1 MPRFRKAIPVAALI
15 VAAHA
20 VLPGCGQPVTGT
32 YVDSSGATQYEF
44 RPGGDVLISIL
55 GTTVTARYEV
65 NAERILVTGPQ
76 GSVVL
81 IRKDGRL
88 EGPMGLELRRGTTHS
103 RELQAEEPSRH
114 E

>member
-1 MPRFRKAIPVAALI
+1 MQRFRKPLLV
-15 VAAHA
+15 A
-20 VLPGCGQPVTGT
+20 VLALAAQTVLWGCGQRVTGI

-44 RPGGDVLISIL
+44 RPGGEVFISIL

-88 EGPMGLELRRGTTHS
+88 EGPMGLELRPGIHHTPD
-103 RELQAEEPSRH
+103 QPAEEPK
-114 E
+114 